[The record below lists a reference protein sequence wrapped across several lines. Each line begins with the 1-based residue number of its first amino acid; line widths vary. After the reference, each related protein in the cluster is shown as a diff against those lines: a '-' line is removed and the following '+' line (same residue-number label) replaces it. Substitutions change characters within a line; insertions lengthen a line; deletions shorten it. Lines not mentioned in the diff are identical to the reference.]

1 MAEATPSIITPAAA
15 RRRAHRANPTDPPFW
30 TATEAITFLALG
42 EPVKLPKLN
51 ADRQAL
57 WDQWEV
63 SSSSHGT
70 EQRLLELLEAHATRA
85 AFCRKNWANLGLSER
100 SHGIALSI
108 QSRFNIEL
116 GRSVGFPELVEM
128 SREQWAEHRRQ
139 TDLIRDATAAL
150 VQAVAHEEIGML
162 GIPDDHPSGSPVP
175 VPPDTFMRALTIRN
189 DRLEPDGN
197 VARDE
202 WNEAY
207 GGHRRTYHTLC
218 FRPANVRKL
227 AEDLVRSQL
236 VGGKPTTRAKRQTGK
251 SVAPEKLDQEAQ
263 AYCARECVRLDK
275 PPCVNDII
283 RALQDQTG
291 CRRDC
296 ARAACARLPAN
307 LRRPAQR
314 PRKTPP

>member
-1 MAEATPSIITPAAA
+1 MAEATPSIITPTA
-15 RRRAHRANPTDPPFW
+15 RRRAYRPNPSDPPFW
-30 TATEAITFLALG
+30 TATEAITFLALR

-70 EQRLLELLEAHATRA
+70 EQRWLELLEAHAAPAPSCPVDLADLKPFGR
-85 AFCRKNWANLGLSER
+85 GP
-100 SHGIALSI
+100 GIALSI
-108 QSRFNIEL
+108 QSRVSKAL
-116 GRSVGFPELVEM
+116 GRSVGFPELAEM
-128 SREQWAEHRRQ
+128 FRKEWAEHWRQ

-150 VQAVAHEEIGML
+150 VQAVAHEEIEML
-162 GIPDDHPSGSPVP
+162 GIPDDDPSGSPIP
-175 VPPDTFMRALTIRN
+175 IPPHTFMRVLTIRN
-189 DRLEPDGN
+189 DRLEPADN
-197 VARDE
+197 VAGDE
-202 WNEAY
+202 WEKAY
-207 GGHRRTYHTLC
+207 GGHQRTYHDLG
-218 FRPANVRKL
+218 FRPADVRKL
-227 AEDLVRSQL
+227 AESLARSQAVDGEL
-236 VGGKPTTRAKRQTGK
+236 TTRTKRKAGK
-251 SVAPEKLDQEAQ
+251 WVGPEKLDREAQ
-263 AYCARECVRLDK
+263 AYCADVCTRLGR

-283 RALQDQTG
+283 RALQDKTG